1 MQTYDIFS
9 TLRGIGK
16 NFVLNYIKDNKDGG
30 LKMKKWFYSLVA
42 VPFLLVGCGDEQEV
56 ETLETAEMP
65 EIVEVHIQTAEQ
77 LNIGETVQ
85 LAARVTQGEEA
96 VNDAKEVK
104 FEVWESGL
112 RDEGEMLEGK
122 LTEDGVYVAEYLF
135 DHDGVYYMFA
145 HTTARGMHVMPKQ
158 ELIVGN
164 PDMSKVL
171 EDTSSDTMEH
181 DDEKKE
187 DHNH

>member
-1 MQTYDIFS
+1 M
-9 TLRGIGK
+9 R
-16 NFVLNYIKDNKDGG
+16 
-30 LKMKKWFYSLVA
+30 KWFYSLVA

-56 ETLETAEMP
+56 ETLDTAEVP
-65 EIVEVHIQTAEQ
+65 AIVDVHIQTAEQ
-77 LNIGETVQ
+77 LNTGETIQ
-85 LAARVTQGEEA
+85 LAARVTQDEEA

-112 RDEGEMLEGK
+112 RDEGEMLDGE
-122 LTEDGVYVAEYLF
+122 LTEDGIYVADYTF

-164 PDMSKVL
+164 PDMRKVL
-171 EDTSSDTMEH
+171 EDTSSDSMEH
-181 DDEKKE
+181 EEEHNEENTEEKE
-187 DHNH
+187 ENHNH

>member
-1 MQTYDIFS
+1 
-9 TLRGIGK
+9 
-16 NFVLNYIKDNKDGG
+16 
-30 LKMKKWFYSLVA
+30 MKKWFYSLVA
-42 VPFLLVGCGDEQEV
+42 VPFLLVGCGDDPKV
-56 ETLETAEMP
+56 ETLDTAEVP
-65 EIVEVHIQTAEQ
+65 AIVDVHIQTAEQ
-77 LNIGETVQ
+77 LNAGETIQ
-85 LAARVTQGEEA
+85 LAARVTQDDEA

-112 RDEGEMLEGK
+112 RDEGEMLDGE
-122 LTEDGVYVAEYLF
+122 LTEDGIYVADYTF

-171 EDTSSDTMEH
+171 EDTSSNSMEH
-181 DDEKKE
+181 DEESSEEKE
-187 DHNH
+187 DDHNH

>member
-1 MQTYDIFS
+1 M
-9 TLRGIGK
+9 
-16 NFVLNYIKDNKDGG
+16 
-30 LKMKKWFYSLVA
+30 MKKWFYSLVA
-42 VPFLLVGCGDEQEV
+42 VPFLLAACGDDPEV
-56 ETLETAEMP
+56 ETLDTAEVP
-65 EIVEVHIQTAEQ
+65 AIVEVDIQTAEQ
-77 LNIGETVQ
+77 LNVGETIQ
-85 LAARVTQGEEA
+85 LSARVTQEEEA

-112 RDEGEMLEGK
+112 RDEGEMLDGELK
-122 LTEDGVYVAEYLF
+122 EDGIYVADYTF

-171 EDTSSDTMEH
+171 EDTSSNSMEH
-181 DDEKKE
+181 DEENKEEKEE

>member
-1 MQTYDIFS
+1 
-9 TLRGIGK
+9 
-16 NFVLNYIKDNKDGG
+16 
-30 LKMKKWFYSLVA
+30 MKKWFYSLVA
-42 VPFLLVGCGDEQEV
+42 VPFLLVGCGDDPEV
-56 ETLETAEMP
+56 ETLDTAEVP
-65 EIVEVHIQTAEQ
+65 AIVDVQIQTADQ
-77 LNIGETVQ
+77 LNAGETIQ
-85 LAARVTQGEEA
+85 LAARVTQDEEA

-112 RDEGEMLEGK
+112 RDEGEMLDGE
-122 LTEDGVYVAEYLF
+122 LTEDGIYVADYTF

-171 EDTSSDTMEH
+171 EDTSSNSMEH
-181 DDEKKE
+181 DEENKEEKEE

>member
-1 MQTYDIFS
+1 M
-9 TLRGIGK
+9 R
-16 NFVLNYIKDNKDGG
+16 
-30 LKMKKWFYSLVA
+30 KWLYSLVA
-42 VPFLLVGCGDEQEV
+42 VPFLLVGCGDEPEV
-56 ETLETAEMP
+56 ETLDTAEVP
-65 EIVEVHIQTAEQ
+65 SIIDVHIQTAEQ
-77 LNIGETVQ
+77 LNTGETIQ
-85 LAARVTQGEEA
+85 LAARVTQDEEA

-112 RDEGEMLEGK
+112 RDEGEMLDGE
-122 LTEDGVYVAEYLF
+122 LTEDGIYVADYTF

-171 EDTSSDTMEH
+171 EDTSSDSMEH
-181 DDEKKE
+181 DEEQDEEKE
-187 DHNH
+187 EEHNH

>member
-1 MQTYDIFS
+1 
-9 TLRGIGK
+9 
-16 NFVLNYIKDNKDGG
+16 
-30 LKMKKWFYSLVA
+30 MKKWFYSLVA
-42 VPFLLVGCGDEQEV
+42 VPFLLVGCGDDPEV
-56 ETLETAEMP
+56 ETLDTAEVP
-65 EIVEVHIQTAEQ
+65 AIVDVHIQTAEQ
-77 LNIGETVQ
+77 LNAGETIQ
-85 LAARVTQGEEA
+85 LAARVTQDEEA

-112 RDEGEMLEGK
+112 RDEGEMLDGE
-122 LTEDGVYVAEYLF
+122 LTEDGIYVADYTF
-135 DHDGVYYMFA
+135 DHDGVYYLFA

-171 EDTSSDTMEH
+171 EDTSSNTMEH
-181 DDEKKE
+181 DEESTEEKEE

>member
-1 MQTYDIFS
+1 
-9 TLRGIGK
+9 
-16 NFVLNYIKDNKDGG
+16 
-30 LKMKKWFYSLVA
+30 MKKWFYSLVA
-42 VPFLLVGCGDEQEV
+42 VPFLLVGCGDDPKV
-56 ETLETAEMP
+56 ETLDTAEVP
-65 EIVEVHIQTAEQ
+65 AIVDVHIQTAEQ
-77 LNIGETVQ
+77 LNAGETIQ
-85 LAARVTQGEEA
+85 LAARVTQDDEA

-112 RDEGEMLEGK
+112 RDEGEMLDGE
-122 LTEDGVYVAEYLF
+122 LTEDGIYVADYTF

-171 EDTSSDTMEH
+171 EDTSSNSMEH
-181 DDEKKE
+181 DEEEKEE

>member
-1 MQTYDIFS
+1 M
-9 TLRGIGK
+9 R
-16 NFVLNYIKDNKDGG
+16 
-30 LKMKKWFYSLVA
+30 KWLYSLVA
-42 VPFLLVGCGDEQEV
+42 VPFLLVGCGDEPEV
-56 ETLETAEMP
+56 ETLDTAEVP
-65 EIVEVHIQTAEQ
+65 SIIDVHIQTAEQ
-77 LNIGETVQ
+77 LNTGETIQ
-85 LAARVTQGEEA
+85 LAARVTQDEEA

-112 RDEGEMLEGK
+112 RDEGEMLDGE
-122 LTEDGVYVAEYLF
+122 LTEDGIYVADYTF

-171 EDTSSDTMEH
+171 EDTSSDSMEH
-181 DDEKKE
+181 DEEQNEEKE
-187 DHNH
+187 EEHNH

>member
-1 MQTYDIFS
+1 M
-9 TLRGIGK
+9 
-16 NFVLNYIKDNKDGG
+16 
-30 LKMKKWFYSLVA
+30 MKKWFYSLVA
-42 VPFLLVGCGDEQEV
+42 VPFLLAACGDAPEV
-56 ETLETAEMP
+56 ETLDTAEVP
-65 EIVEVHIQTAEQ
+65 AIVEVDIQTAEQ
-77 LNIGETVQ
+77 LNVGETIQ
-85 LAARVTQGEEA
+85 LSARVTQEEEA

-112 RDEGEMLEGK
+112 RDEGEMLDGE
-122 LTEDGVYVAEYLF
+122 LTEDGIYVADYTF

-171 EDTSSDTMEH
+171 QDTSSNSMEH
-181 DDEKKE
+181 DEENKEEKEE

>member
-1 MQTYDIFS
+1 
-9 TLRGIGK
+9 
-16 NFVLNYIKDNKDGG
+16 
-30 LKMKKWFYSLVA
+30 MKKVIISLALLVA
-42 VPFLLVGCGDEQEV
+42 LTLVGCGEKKEEKETSTSQQG
-56 ETLETAEMP
+56 TLEEVF
-65 EIVEVHIQTAEQ
+65 VEIQTPED
-77 LNIGETVQ
+77 LPVGEEVI
-85 LAARVTQGEEA
+85 LSAKVTQSEEA
-96 VNDAKEVK
+96 VNDADKVE

-112 RDEGEMLEGK
+112 RNEGEMLDGE
-122 LTEDGVYVAEYLF
+122 LTEDGTYVADYVF

-171 EDTSSDTMEH
+171 EDTSSNSMEH
-181 DDEKKE
+181 DEKDTEEKEE

>member
-1 MQTYDIFS
+1 MM
-9 TLRGIGK
+9 K
-16 NFVLNYIKDNKDGG
+16 NWL
-30 LKMKKWFYSLVA
+30 YSLVA

-56 ETLETAEMP
+56 ETLDNMEMP
-65 EIVEVHIQTAEQ
+65 AIVEVDIQTTEQ
-77 LNIGETVQ
+77 LNAGETIE
-85 LAARVTQGEEA
+85 LAARVTQDEEA

-112 RDEGEMLEGK
+112 RDEGEMIEGQ
-122 LTEDGVYVAEYLF
+122 LTEDGIYVAEHTF

-171 EDTSSDTMEH
+171 EDTSSNSMDHDSEH
-181 DDEKKE
+181 DDEEKEE
-187 DHNH
+187 DHDQ

>member
-1 MQTYDIFS
+1 
-9 TLRGIGK
+9 
-16 NFVLNYIKDNKDGG
+16 
-30 LKMKKWFYSLVA
+30 MKKWFYSLVA
-42 VPFLLVGCGDEQEV
+42 VPFLLVGCGDDPEV
-56 ETLETAEMP
+56 ETLETAEVP
-65 EIVEVHIQTAEQ
+65 AIVDVHIQTAEQ
-77 LNIGETVQ
+77 LNAGETIQ
-85 LAARVTQGEEA
+85 LAARVTQDEEA

-112 RDEGEMLEGK
+112 RDEGEMLDGK
-122 LTEDGVYVAEYLF
+122 LTEDGIYVAEYTF

-171 EDTSSDTMEH
+171 EDTSSNSMEH
-181 DDEKKE
+181 EEEHNEENTEEKE
-187 DHNH
+187 ENHNH

>member
-1 MQTYDIFS
+1 
-9 TLRGIGK
+9 
-16 NFVLNYIKDNKDGG
+16 
-30 LKMKKWFYSLVA
+30 MKKWFYSLVA
-42 VPFLLVGCGDEQEV
+42 VPILLVGCGDDPKV
-56 ETLETAEMP
+56 ETLDTAEVP
-65 EIVEVHIQTAEQ
+65 AIVDVHIQTAEQ
-77 LNIGETVQ
+77 LNAGETIQ
-85 LAARVTQGEEA
+85 LAARVTQDDEA

-112 RDEGEMLEGK
+112 RDEGEMLDGE
-122 LTEDGVYVAEYLF
+122 LTEDGIYVADYTF

-171 EDTSSDTMEH
+171 EDTSSNSMEN
-181 DDEKKE
+181 DEEITEEKE
-187 DHNH
+187 DDHNH

>member
-1 MQTYDIFS
+1 
-9 TLRGIGK
+9 
-16 NFVLNYIKDNKDGG
+16 
-30 LKMKKWFYSLVA
+30 MKKWFYSLVA
-42 VPFLLVGCGDEQEV
+42 VPILLVGCGDDPKV
-56 ETLETAEMP
+56 ETLDTAEVP
-65 EIVEVHIQTAEQ
+65 AIVDVHIQTAEQ
-77 LNIGETVQ
+77 LNAGETIQ
-85 LAARVTQGEEA
+85 LAARVTQDDEA

-112 RDEGEMLEGK
+112 RDEGEMLDGE
-122 LTEDGVYVAEYLF
+122 LTEDGIYVADYTF

-171 EDTSSDTMEH
+171 EDTSSNSMEH
-181 DDEKKE
+181 EEEHNEENTEEKEE

>member
-1 MQTYDIFS
+1 
-9 TLRGIGK
+9 
-16 NFVLNYIKDNKDGG
+16 
-30 LKMKKWFYSLVA
+30 MKKWFYSLVA
-42 VPFLLVGCGDEQEV
+42 VPFLLVGCGDDPEV
-56 ETLETAEMP
+56 ETLETAEVP
-65 EIVEVHIQTAEQ
+65 AIVDVHIQTAEQ
-77 LNIGETVQ
+77 MNAGETIQ
-85 LAARVTQGEEA
+85 LAARVTQDEEA

-112 RDEGEMLEGK
+112 RDEGEMLDGE
-122 LTEDGVYVAEYLF
+122 LTEDGIYVADYTF

-171 EDTSSDTMEH
+171 EDTSSDSMVHEEEH
-181 DDEKKE
+181 NEENTEEKE
-187 DHNH
+187 ENHNH

>member
-1 MQTYDIFS
+1 
-9 TLRGIGK
+9 
-16 NFVLNYIKDNKDGG
+16 
-30 LKMKKWFYSLVA
+30 MKKWFYSLVA
-42 VPFLLVGCGDEQEV
+42 VPFLLVGCGDDPEV
-56 ETLETAEMP
+56 ETFETAEVP
-65 EIVEVHIQTAEQ
+65 AIVDVHIQTAEQ
-77 LNIGETVQ
+77 LNAGETIQ
-85 LAARVTQGEEA
+85 LAARVTQDEEA

-112 RDEGEMLEGK
+112 RDKGEMLDGE
-122 LTEDGVYVAEYLF
+122 LTEDGIYVADYTF

-171 EDTSSDTMEH
+171 EDTSSDSMEH
-181 DDEKKE
+181 EEEHNEENTEEKEE

>member
-1 MQTYDIFS
+1 
-9 TLRGIGK
+9 
-16 NFVLNYIKDNKDGG
+16 
-30 LKMKKWFYSLVA
+30 MKKWFYSLVA
-42 VPFLLVGCGDEQEV
+42 VPFLLVGCGDDPEV
-56 ETLETAEMP
+56 ETLETAEVP
-65 EIVEVHIQTAEQ
+65 AIVDVHIQTAEQ
-77 LNIGETVQ
+77 LNAGETIQ
-85 LAARVTQGEEA
+85 LAARVTQDEEA

-112 RDEGEMLEGK
+112 RDEGEMLDGK
-122 LTEDGVYVAEYLF
+122 LTEDGIYVADYTF

-171 EDTSSDTMEH
+171 EDTSSNSMEH
-181 DDEKKE
+181 DEEHNEENTEEKEE

>member
-1 MQTYDIFS
+1 
-9 TLRGIGK
+9 
-16 NFVLNYIKDNKDGG
+16 
-30 LKMKKWFYSLVA
+30 MKKWFYSLVA
-42 VPFLLVGCGDEQEV
+42 VPFLLVGCGDDPEV
-56 ETLETAEMP
+56 ETLETAEVP
-65 EIVEVHIQTAEQ
+65 AIVDVHIQTAEQ
-77 LNIGETVQ
+77 LNAGETIQ
-85 LAARVTQGEEA
+85 LAARVTQDEEA

-112 RDEGEMLEGK
+112 RDEGEMLDGE
-122 LTEDGVYVAEYLF
+122 LTEDGIYVADYTF

-171 EDTSSDTMEH
+171 EDTSSNSMEH
-181 DDEKKE
+181 DEEHNEENTEEKEE

>member
-1 MQTYDIFS
+1 MGDLT
-9 TLRGIGK
+9 
-16 NFVLNYIKDNKDGG
+16 
-30 LKMKKWFYSLVA
+30 MKKWFYSLVA
-42 VPFLLVGCGDEQEV
+42 VPFLLVGCGDDPEV
-56 ETLETAEMP
+56 KTLDTAEVP
-65 EIVEVHIQTAEQ
+65 AIVDVHIQTAEQ
-77 LNIGETVQ
+77 LNAGETIQ
-85 LAARVTQGEEA
+85 LAARVTQDEEA

-112 RDEGEMLEGK
+112 RDKGEMLDGE
-122 LTEDGVYVAEYLF
+122 LTEDGIYVADYTF

-171 EDTSSDTMEH
+171 EDTSSNSMEH
-181 DDEKKE
+181 DEEHNEENTEEKEE

>member
-1 MQTYDIFS
+1 M
-9 TLRGIGK
+9 R
-16 NFVLNYIKDNKDGG
+16 
-30 LKMKKWFYSLVA
+30 KWFYSLVA

-56 ETLETAEMP
+56 ETLDTAEVP
-65 EIVEVHIQTAEQ
+65 AIVDVHIQTAEQ
-77 LNIGETVQ
+77 LNTGETVQ
-85 LAARVTQGEEA
+85 LAARVTQDEEA

-112 RDEGEMLEGK
+112 RDEGEMLDGE
-122 LTEDGVYVAEYLF
+122 LTEDGIYVADYTF

-171 EDTSSDTMEH
+171 EDTSSDSMEH
-181 DDEKKE
+181 EEEHNEENTEEKE
-187 DHNH
+187 ENHNH